1 MVGKLYKY
9 AHAVET
15 RLFQMYEL
23 SLMKGKGS
31 SFGSRFR
38 RQIWKSPSQTEDW
51 VNIARFFD
59 PDDCLLLVDVGANV
73 GDFTSTFLSIYKN
86 ARSVCFEPVS
96 STFQGLAKR
105 FSGDAR
111 VETHR
116 IALSDADGSAEVYL
130 HDDSALCTLT
140 KYTSQANEF
149 YLSGATQS
157 EKTETRRLDSL
168 QLPTGHDRLFVKI
181 DVQGFEIEVIRGAMQ
196 TLSRTDA
203 VLIECSFADE
213 WEGKEPSFSPACAL
227 LMQCNLYPIIFQDY
241 GRRISNYAFERDVL
255 FVRRELL
262 SKIWFS
268 NYSSS

>member
-1 MVGKLYKY
+1 MIGKLYKY
-9 AHAVET
+9 AHAFDT

-23 SLMKGKGS
+23 SLMKQKGS
-31 SFGSRFR
+31 ALGSRFW
-38 RQIWKSPSQTEDW
+38 RQIWTSPSQTEDW

-73 GDFTSTFLSIYKN
+73 GDFTSTFLSIYKE
-86 ARSVCFEPVS
+86 ARSLCFEPVT
-96 STFQGLAKR
+96 STFEGLAKR
-105 FSGDAR
+105 FSGDTR

-116 IALSDADGSAEVYL
+116 IALSDVDGSAKIYL
-130 HDDSALCTLT
+130 HGDNTLCTLA
-140 KYTSQANEF
+140 KYTGEANEF
-149 YLSGATQS
+149 YHTGEAQS

-168 QLPTGHDRLFVKI
+168 DLPKGHDHLFVKI

-213 WEGKEPSFSPACAL
+213 WEGKEPSFAPACAL